1 MNEDSE
7 FKRTCNKAMNAA
19 VRLLSRRNHTK
30 YEIRQ
35 KLKQRGFVAEVITK
49 VISECEQFNYIND
62 EQTAQYY
69 LRELQTKGYGLRRI
83 RFSMKKK
90 GLNEELISNIL
101 EDHHTDADELEN
113 ARRSLEKKLRTLN
126 REKDARKRKE
136 KIYRFLY
143 SKGFSASVISEL
155 ISGNI

>member
-7 FKRTCNKAMNAA
+7 FRETCNKAMNVA

-30 YEIRQ
+30 HEIRQ
-35 KLKQRGFVAEVITK
+35 KLRQRGFDAEAIAK
-49 VISECEQFNYIND
+49 VISECERFNYVND

-69 LRELQTKGYGLRRI
+69 LRELQTKGYGRSRI

-90 GLNEELISNIL
+90 GLNEELISRLIR
-101 EDHHTDADELEN
+101 DHHTDAEEMEN

-126 REKDARKRKE
+126 REKDAGKRKE
-136 KIYRFLY
+136 KVYRFLY
-143 SKGFSASVISEL
+143 SRGFSASVISEL
-155 ISGNI
+155 IHGDI